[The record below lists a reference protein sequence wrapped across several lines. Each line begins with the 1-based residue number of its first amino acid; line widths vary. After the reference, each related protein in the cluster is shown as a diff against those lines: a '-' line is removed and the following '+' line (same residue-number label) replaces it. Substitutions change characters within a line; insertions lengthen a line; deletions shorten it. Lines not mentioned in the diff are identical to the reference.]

1 MLQVPFIR
9 ENQELIIERLSKRNI
24 DATEMIAEVIK
35 LDEERRQTQTELDN
49 TLAESNALSKEIGM
63 LYKSGKTDQANAI
76 KSRTVQLKD
85 DSKTLTEALNN
96 TSEKL
101 DELLYKI
108 PNVPN
113 EIVPAGNSEED
124 NEEVFREGDIPE
136 LTSNAQPHWELAK
149 KYDIID
155 FELGN
160 KITGAGFPV
169 YKGKGAKLQ
178 RALINYFLD
187 KNTAAGY
194 DEVQVPH
201 MVNEASGFGTGQL
214 PDKEGQMYHVN
225 GNGDNF
231 YLIPTAEVPAT
242 NLFRGDLLA
251 ETELP
256 KAITAYTPCFRR
268 EAGSYG
274 AHVRGLNRLHQ
285 FDKVEILRVEHPDR
299 SYDALNEMVEHVKN
313 ILRELKLPYRILRLC
328 GGDLGFTSAL
338 TYDFE
343 VYSTAQERWL
353 EISSVSNFET
363 FQANRLKL
371 RFKNSEG
378 KSQLAHTLNGSSLAL
393 PRVLAGILENYQ
405 TDNGINIPEILVPYT
420 GFSTIE

>member
-9 ENQELIIERLSKRNI
+9 DNKALVIERLKKRNFEAQ
-24 DATEMIAEVIK
+24 DLVDGVLQ
-35 LDEERRQTQTELDN
+35 LDEERRNLQANLDN
-49 TLAESNALSKEIGM
+49 TLAESNKLSKEIGG
-63 LYKSGKTDQANAI
+63 LFKAGKIEEANTLKA
-76 KSRTVQLKD
+76 KTSQLKE
-85 DSKTLTEALNN
+85 DSKNLN
-96 TSEKL
+96 EKL
-101 DELLYKI
+101 NETEQQLREQLYLI
-108 PNVPN
+108 PNVPH
-113 EIVPAGNSEED
+113 ESVPDGNTEED
-124 NEEVFREGDIPE
+124 NEEVYREGDIPN
-136 LTSNAQPHWELAK
+136 LGNDALPHWELAK

-178 RALINYFLD
+178 RALISYFLD
-187 KNTAAGY
+187 RNTAAGY
-194 DEVQVPH
+194 YEVQLPH
-201 MVNEASGFGTGQL
+201 LVNEASGFGTGQL
-214 PDKEGQMYHVN
+214 PDKEGQMYHI
-225 GNGDNF
+225 GADNL

-242 NLFRGDLLA
+242 NIYRDELLQFND
-251 ETELP
+251 LP
-256 KAITAYTPCFRR
+256 KALTGYTPCFRR

-285 FDKVEILRVEHPDR
+285 FDKVEILRVEHPNR
-299 SYDALNEMVEHVKN
+299 SYEALDEMVAHVKT
-313 ILRELKLPYRILRLC
+313 ILGELKLPYRILRLC

-343 VYSTAQERWL
+343 VFSTAQDRWL

-371 RFKNSEG
+371 RFKNQDG

-393 PRVLAGILENYQ
+393 PRVMAGLLENNQ
-405 TDNGINIPEILVPYT
+405 TKNGITIPEVLVPYT
-420 GFSTIE
+420 GFSVIN

>member
-1 MLQVPFIR
+1 MLQIAFIR
-9 ENQELIIERLSKRNI
+9 ENQEKVIAALAKRNMDVTTVVQEVVQLDERRRATQVELDGILYESNKLSKDI
-24 DATEMIAEVIK
+24 G
-35 LDEERRQTQTELDN
+35 ELMKGGEKSKAAILKEK
-49 TLAESNALSKEIGM
+49 TVLLKEKSKELSETADQLAAELLEK
-63 LYKSGKTDQANAI
+63 LYTLPNLPADSVPEGKTPEEN
-76 KSRTVQLKD
+76 
-85 DSKTLTEALNN
+85 LN
-96 TSEKL
+96 
-101 DELLYKI
+101 
-108 PNVPN
+108 
-113 EIVPAGNSEED
+113 
-124 NEEVFREGDIPE
+124 VFQEGDIPVLHE
-136 LTSNAQPHWELAK
+136 GAQPHWELVK

-194 DEVQVPH
+194 NEVQVPH
-201 MVNEASGFGTGQL
+201 MVNEASAYGTGQL
-214 PDKEGQMYHVN
+214 PDKEGQMYHDAT
-225 GNGDNF
+225 DNL
-231 YLIPTAEVPAT
+231 YLIPTAEVPVT
-242 NLFRGDLLA
+242 NLFRDVILA
-251 ETELP
+251 ENELP
-256 KAITAYTPCFRR
+256 ILTTAYTPCFRR

-285 FDKVEILRVEHPDR
+285 FDKVEIVRIEHPDK
-299 SYDALNEMVEHVKN
+299 SYEALDGMVAHVKN
-313 ILRELKLPYRILRLC
+313 ILQELKLPYRILRLC
-328 GGDLGFTSAL
+328 GGDMGFTSAL

-371 RFKNSEG
+371 RFKDKDG
-378 KSQLAHTLNGSSLAL
+378 KNQLAHTLNGSSLAL

-405 TDNGINIPEILVPYT
+405 TAEGIVIPEVLRPYC
-420 GFSTIE
+420 GFDIID

>member
-9 ENQELIIERLSKRNI
+9 ENKDLVIASLAKRNM
-24 DATEMIAEVIK
+24 DVTSMVNDVIS
-35 LDEERRQTQTELDN
+35 LDEDRRRIQTELDGL
-49 TLAESNALSKEIGM
+49 LAESNALSKEIGN
-63 LYKSGKTDQANAI
+63 LFKSGQAQKANALKEKTGQI
-76 KSRTVQLKD
+76 KEATKVLND
-85 DSKTLTEALNN
+85 TLNTKIEDLN
-96 TSEKL
+96 
-101 DELLYKI
+101 ELLYKI

-113 EIVPAGNSEED
+113 TIVPAGSSDED
-124 NEEVFREGDIPE
+124 NEEVFKEGDIPI
-136 LTSNAQPHWELAK
+136 LHDGALPHWELAK

-178 RALINYFLD
+178 RALISYFLD
-187 KNTAAGY
+187 KNTEAGY
-194 DEVQVPH
+194 TEYQLPLL
-201 MVNEASGFGTGQL
+201 VNEASGFGTGQL
-214 PDKEGQMYHVN
+214 PDKEGQMYHVTE
-225 GNGDNF
+225 DNL
-231 YLIPTAEVPAT
+231 YLIPTAEVPGT
-242 NLFRGDLLA
+242 NIFRNVILNESDMPIGL
-251 ETELP
+251 TG
-256 KAITAYTPCFRR
+256 YTPCFRR

-285 FDKVEILRVEHPDR
+285 FDKVEILRVEHPSK
-299 SYDALNEMVEHVKN
+299 SYKALDGMVEHVKT
-313 ILRELKLPYRILRLC
+313 ILQELKLPYRILRLC

-343 VYSTAQERWL
+343 VFSTAQDRWL

-371 RFKNSEG
+371 RFKNKEG

-405 TDNGINIPEILVPYT
+405 TENGIKIPDVLVPYC
-420 GFSTIE
+420 GFNMID